1 MSGSHRSTA
10 HINGTPHCNDVFL
23 LFNQVYQLI
32 LDHQDHLDVMV
43 KTTAAGQEQTPSL
56 VFFSI

>member
-1 MSGSHRSTA
+1 MCFIA
-10 HINGTPHCNDVFL
+10 HCNDVFL

-56 VFFSI
+56 VFFSM

>member
-1 MSGSHRSTA
+1 MQKVRPTMCFIA
-10 HINGTPHCNDVFL
+10 HCNDVFL

-56 VFFSI
+56 ISFSM